1 MLSERPFPA
10 DRPVGRD
17 HAAWPRIDPAVLR
30 ERVSDL
36 PPLPQLALDALATL
50 RDDNSSAQACAAR
63 IGLDPALAAR
73 VLRLANSV
81 FYGVTGRVGS
91 LIDAVH
97 VLGRRQLCEVV
108 TAAMV
113 VGMKPRVGR
122 RASFDHRGFW
132 RHAVGC
138 AIGARALAHELALD
152 EELAFAS
159 GLLHDIGCLVLA
171 EHFVQEYEASLAAA
185 RRQGGSICT
194 VEQEVLGT
202 DHAEIGEIVVL
213 HWRLPRDLAAVVRRH
228 HQWRPSV
235 PGAAAAVD
243 LAGVVA
249 AADAVAH
256 ELVGGAGFFERPEPV
271 AWEAFGLKL
280 QQSERICREVEAGV
294 DALGAALE

>member
-1 MLSERPFPA
+1 MITERPFPV
-10 DRPVGRD
+10 DRHAGRE
-17 HAAWPRIDPAVLR
+17 HPAWSRIDPAMLR
-30 ERVSDL
+30 ARVADL

-63 IGLDPALAAR
+63 IGLDPPLAAR

-97 VLGRRQLCEVV
+97 VLGRRQLCDVV

-113 VGMKPRVGR
+113 VGMKPRAGR
-122 RASFDHRGFW
+122 HPSFDHRGFW

-152 EELAFAS
+152 EELAFAC

-171 EHFVQEYEASLAAA
+171 EHFAPQFEASLEAA
-185 RRQGGSICT
+185 RRQGGSICHA
-194 VEQEVLGT
+194 EQEILGT
-202 DHAEIGEIVVL
+202 DHAEIGANVVL
-213 HWRLPRDLAAVVRRH
+213 HWRLPQDLAAVVRRH
-228 HQWRPSV
+228 HQPQEAV
-235 PGAAAAVD
+235 PGAAAGVD

-256 ELVGGAGFFERPEPV
+256 ELIGGAGLFERPQPV

-280 QQSERICREVEAGV
+280 QQSERICRAVEAGV
-294 DALGAALE
+294 EALGEALD